1 MDYARN
7 PSPIRSAIPSR
18 LAPSSRPLKTY
29 NRSHMQPALRSPI
42 PDASLAVLPV
52 NGENSHQGFAGR
64 NPAPNPVREACK
76 FTVLLGMRGQAELNR
91 AGSRCTSKER
101 DTESG
106 NDYFGARYYASSMG
120 RFMSPDDDSDQN
132 APDPQS
138 WNLYSYVRNN
148 PLTNTDSDGH
158 DVNVCDNQGNCR
170 QISNAQYQAAQQAGN
185 GSLNV
190 PTLDQVGMNGNGSG
204 QFNST
209 AITDSSGQ
217 TVGSATYVSD
227 GPTDYYANR
236 NGINQIGQA
245 SATVGPIA
253 GVVMGAVGIAMPAMF
268 AADAAPLATGIAA
281 AAKKAVDLA
290 NLSNKIERQM
300 VTRGWTKQDIQETI
314 DQGVPHD
321 AVNKGTGGPA
331 TEYVNPSNGRFVVV
345 DNATKQ
351 LIQVSGPGHLPNYMM
366 K

>member
-1 MDYARN
+1 
-7 PSPIRSAIPSR
+7 
-18 LAPSSRPLKTY
+18 
-29 NRSHMQPALRSPI
+29 
-42 PDASLAVLPV
+42 
-52 NGENSHQGFAGR
+52 
-64 NPAPNPVREACK
+64 
-76 FTVLLGMRGQAELNR
+76 
-91 AGSRCTSKER
+91 
-101 DTESG
+101 
-106 NDYFGARYYASSMG
+106 MG

-345 DNATKQ
+345 DNSTKQ
-351 LIQVSGPGHLPNYMM
+351 VIQVSGPGHLPNYMM